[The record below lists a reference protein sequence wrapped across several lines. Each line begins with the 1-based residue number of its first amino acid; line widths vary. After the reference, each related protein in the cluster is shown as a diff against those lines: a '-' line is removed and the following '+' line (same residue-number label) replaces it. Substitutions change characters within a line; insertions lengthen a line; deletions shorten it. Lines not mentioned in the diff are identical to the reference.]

1 MNMNIQKKAIIT
13 FCLSFLLSIFLYPQE
28 EKAKRTCLSA
38 EELFTHEE
46 FQSRLI
52 PAETFFLRQLIPLTP
67 WEQINELM
75 ARTTEE
81 ELPAELDYRQLGLV
95 SPVKDQGE
103 GACWVFSAIGTVESA
118 IMKHNGGQV
127 VDISEEEISS
137 CHPMGETA
145 GIEHYAFSYILRK
158 GIASEANYPWNPYDH
173 ACHPPA
179 QPDYFINDY
188 SVLNVSHLP
197 LADRVRTIK
206 SLLYHNG
213 PVSTGFTVYTEFFEY
228 NGQSVYFWTGDQRL
242 EGGHALVIVGW
253 KDDAAIV
260 NGGYW
265 ICKNSWPVTWGEN
278 DFCRIAYGQLG
289 IDDIVEYVSYNP
301 DDPAPIFR
309 IKGGIHYVQAGYS
322 IDLEISARSNRGA
335 AISYCAENLPPG
347 ATYDAENGNFSW
359 TPDGSQLGSFAIRF
373 LASDGQYTTSKE
385 FTFIISDYFQDI
397 D

>member
-1 MNMNIQKKAIIT
+1 MNIQKKAIIT

-28 EKAKRTCLSA
+28 EKAKRTYLSA

-67 WEQINELM
+67 REQINELLT
-75 ARTTEE
+75 RTTEE
-81 ELPAELDYRQLGLV
+81 ELPPELDYRHLGLV
-95 SPVKDQGE
+95 SPVKDQGQ

-127 VDISEEEISS
+127 VDLSEEEISS

-158 GIASEANYPWNPYDH
+158 GIASEANYPWHTYDSV
-173 ACHPPA
+173 CHPPA

-188 SVLNVSHLP
+188 FILNVSFLP
-197 LADRVRTIK
+197 LADRVRALK

-213 PVSTGFTVYTEFFEY
+213 PVSTGFTVYTEFFAY
-228 NGQSVYFWTGDQRL
+228 KGQSVYVWTGDQRL
-242 EGGHALVIVGW
+242 EGGHAVVIVGW
-253 KDDAAIV
+253 KDDAAVV

-265 ICKNSWPVTWGEN
+265 ICKNSWSENWGEN
-278 DFCRIAYGQLG
+278 GFFRIAYGQLG
-289 IDDIVEYVSYNP
+289 IDDIVEYVSYDP
-301 DDPAPIFR
+301 DDSAPIFR
-309 IKGGIHYVQAGYS
+309 IKDGIYYLQAGHT
-322 IDLEISARSNRGA
+322 IHLEISARSNRGA
-335 AISYCAENLPPG
+335 AIHYCAENLPQG

-359 TPDGSQLGSFAIRF
+359 TPVNNQVGTFTIRF
-373 LASDGQYTTSKE
+373 SAFDELYTTSKD
-385 FTFIISDYFQDI
+385 FTFIISDYYQDI